1 MRTSAVLTALV
12 VLVSHLGIS
21 EATQEK
27 MSPSEDSRL
36 AARATQSP
44 GLEEFK
50 AGQSAA
56 GLELFVYAVVLV
68 AVAAFSV
75 AVGHLIAFPLGYTH
89 SSQGRNFVPA
99 DSMKGNSKTVNYFNV
114 CGIILGFP
122 LYCLGYLAGL
132 PSASDQPAKT
142 VPADPPPPS
151 LDLRGD
157 LGTFLLGHTTEAGLL
172 DPRLRI
178 VGPSAAA
185 ERAGLETGDV
195 VLEIDDEAITRS
207 TLPGILARHTWGDT
221 LDVAVLR
228 EGCRLR
234 TSVVLSK

>member
-12 VLVSHLGIS
+12 VLVSHLGVG

-36 AARATQSP
+36 AARAVQTP
-44 GLEEFK
+44 DLEEFK
-50 AGQSAA
+50 AGQSASGA
-56 GLELFVYAVVLV
+56 EAFLYAVAFAAVL
-68 AVAAFSV
+68 AFSV
-75 AVGHLIAFPLGYTH
+75 TVGHLIAFPLGYTH
-89 SSQGRNFVPA
+89 GSQGRNFVPA

-132 PSASDQPAKT
+132 PSASEQPVKT
-142 VPADPPPPS
+142 VPDAPKTS
-151 LDLRGD
+151 LDLGGD
-157 LGTFLLGHTTEAGLL
+157 LGIFLLGHTTEVGLL

-185 ERAGLETGDV
+185 ELAGLEKGDL

-207 TLPGILARHTWGDT
+207 TLPGILARHTWGET

-234 TSVVLSK
+234 MSVVLPK